1 MKSRLKWVV
10 IGLVVVLLVLGLLRI
25 LSSRQAQKDALQAQQ
40 TALTTAPIMTLSD
53 ADLVQVNTIDLVHG
67 LAISGPIKAV
77 NSAWVK
83 ARVAGELQGLTVR
96 EGDEV
101 KAGQL
106 IARVDATEFQA
117 RVRQARQQAG
127 AAQAQVS
134 IAQRNFDNNRALVA
148 QGFIS
153 DTALTSSLAT
163 LAAAEA
169 TFQAAQAG
177 VDVATKSVQDAVLR
191 APISGYIAQRLAQT
205 GERVAIEARVVEIV
219 DLRHLE
225 LEASVSA
232 ADSLTVKVGQKAQ
245 LTLEGATQTLT
256 AQVVRVNPS
265 VVEGSRAVR
274 IYLAIQSSAD
284 LRQGL
289 FAQGALQTGQSR
301 TLAAPLSAVR
311 TDQPLPYVQQ
321 VSNGQ
326 VLHRTV
332 TPGVRGIFNGETM
345 VGLQGVNEGDL
356 ILSGT
361 VGLLRAGTLV
371 QTPGGAQ

>member
-1 MKSRLKWVV
+1 MKYRLKWIVT
-10 IGLVVVLLVLGLLRI
+10 GLIVALLVLGLFRI
-25 LSSRQAQKDALQAQQ
+25 LSSRQAKKDALQGQQ
-40 TALTTAPIMTLSD
+40 AALDTAPVMTLID
-53 ADLVQVNTIDLVHG
+53 TDLVQVKTIDLVHG

-106 IARVDATEFQA
+106 IARIEATEFQA
-117 RVRQARQQAG
+117 RVRQARQQAE
-127 AAQAQVS
+127 AAKAQVA
-134 IAQRNFDNNRALVA
+134 IAQRSFDNNRALVA

-153 DTALTSSLAT
+153 NTALTSSSST

-177 VDVATKSVQDAVLR
+177 ADVATKSLQDTVLR
-191 APISGYIAQRLAQT
+191 APISGTIAQRLAQS
-205 GERVAIEARVVEIV
+205 GERVAIEARLIEVV

-232 ADSLTVKVGQKAQ
+232 ADSLTVKIGQKAQ
-245 LTLEGATQTLT
+245 LTLEGATQTLA

-265 VVEGSRAVR
+265 VIEGSRAVR

-289 FAQGALQTGQSR
+289 FAQGTLQTGQSR

-332 TPGVRGIFNGETM
+332 TLGVRGVFNGETM
-345 VGLQGVNEGDL
+345 VGLQGVNEDAL

-371 QTPGGAQ
+371 QRPSGAK